1 MKFINNAKWDLAD
14 EYLIHYQDLIDTVY
28 PELKNKTIEICNEN
42 EYGFSCHL
50 SYDKKTP
57 FQIWIKEKDEYKS
70 IVANNDIIFIVNS
83 FVGGEPKGV
92 FEKHEIFAL
101 LSHEIGHLSVY
112 YRGKDSIGL
121 QNEILADNCARTLRL
136 TMPLIAALKKINL
149 CLADSLNQPWTP
161 FKQDS
166 DHTIDDIDERIK
178 RLQWLTIR
186 PIILLV
192 LGIVIGVVF
201 IVFLC

>member
-1 MKFINNAKWDLAD
+1 
-14 EYLIHYQDLIDTVY
+14 
-28 PELKNKTIEICNEN
+28 
-42 EYGFSCHL
+42 
-50 SYDKKTP
+50 
-57 FQIWIKEKDEYKS
+57 
-70 IVANNDIIFIVNS
+70 
-83 FVGGEPKGV
+83 
-92 FEKHEIFAL
+92 
-101 LSHEIGHLSVY
+101 
-112 YRGKDSIGL
+112 
-121 QNEILADNCARTLRL
+121 
-136 TMPLIAALKKINL
+136 MPLIAALKKINL

-178 RLQWLTIR
+178 RLQWLTIQ